1 MLLRANASSKY
12 MNGEV
17 KTFKININKKMI
29 RIMKKI
35 FYVFSIVAATL
46 LFTSCAKPPQAEMD
60 AAKAALEQAKAAQ
73 ADLYVEADFLAVQD
87 SLNAV
92 NAEIEAQS
100 SKLFK
105 NYGKAKE
112 KLVVITTQATDLVAK
127 TETRKEQIKTEIATA
142 EAATQALIE
151 EDNALLAK
159 APKGKEGKEAIE
171 AIKLDL
177 AGITTSVGEV
187 SGMVASGDLLG
198 AQTKINAAQQK
209 ATQINTELK
218 TVLEKAKIKF

>member
-1 MLLRANASSKY
+1 
-12 MNGEV
+12 
-17 KTFKININKKMI
+17 
-29 RIMKKI
+29 MKKI
-35 FYVFSIVAATL
+35 FYVLSIVAVSL
-46 LFTSCAKPPQAEMD
+46 IFTSCAKPPQAELD

-92 NAEIEAQS
+92 QVEIEAQS

-105 NYGKAKE
+105 SYTKAKE
-112 KLVVITTQATDLVAK
+112 KLVVVTTQATELVAK
-127 TETRKEQIKTEIATA
+127 TEVRKEEIKTEVATA
-142 EAATQALIE
+142 EAAVTALLE
-151 EDNALLAK
+151 ENNALLAK

-177 AGITTSVGEV
+177 TGITTSAAEV
-187 SGMVASGDLLG
+187 PGLVASGDLLG

-209 ATQINTELK
+209 ATEINTELK
-218 TVLEKAKIKF
+218 SVLEKAKIKF

>member
-1 MLLRANASSKY
+1 
-12 MNGEV
+12 
-17 KTFKININKKMI
+17 
-29 RIMKKI
+29 MKKI
-35 FYVFSIVAATL
+35 FYVMSIFAAAL
-46 LFTSCAKPPQAEMD
+46 LFTSCAKPPQAEID

-73 ADLYVEADFLAVQD
+73 ADKYVEADFLAVQD

-92 NAEIEAQS
+92 MVEVEAQS

-105 NYGKAKE
+105 SYGKAKE
-112 KLVVITTQATDLVAK
+112 KLVVITTQATELVAK
-127 TETRKEQIKTEIATA
+127 TEVRKEEIKTEVAAAQTA
-142 EAATQALIE
+142 VAALLE

-177 AGITTSVGEV
+177 AGITASVAEV
-187 SGMVASGDLLG
+187 DGLLASGDLLG

-209 ATQINTELK
+209 ATEINTELK
-218 TVLEKAKIKF
+218 AVLDKAKIKY

>member
-1 MLLRANASSKY
+1 
-12 MNGEV
+12 
-17 KTFKININKKMI
+17 MI

-35 FYVFSIVAATL
+35 FYVLSIVAVSL
-46 LFTSCAKPPQAEMD
+46 IFTSCAKPPQAELD

-92 NAEIEAQS
+92 QVEIEAQS

-105 NYGKAKE
+105 SYTKAKE
-112 KLVVITTQATDLVAK
+112 KLVVVTTQATELVAK
-127 TETRKEQIKTEIATA
+127 TEVRKEEIKTEVATA
-142 EAATQALIE
+142 EAAVTALLE
-151 EDNALLAK
+151 ENNALLAK

-177 AGITTSVGEV
+177 TGITTSAAEV
-187 SGMVASGDLLG
+187 PGLVASGDLLG

-209 ATQINTELK
+209 ATEINTELK
-218 TVLEKAKIKF
+218 SVLEKAKIKF

>member
-1 MLLRANASSKY
+1 
-12 MNGEV
+12 
-17 KTFKININKKMI
+17 
-29 RIMKKI
+29 MKKI
-35 FYVFSIVAATL
+35 FYVMSIVAAAL
-46 LFTSCAKPPQAEMD
+46 IFTSCAKAPQAEID

-73 ADLYVEADFLAVQD
+73 ADKYVEADFLAVQD

-92 NAEIEAQS
+92 MVEVEAQS

-105 NYGKAKE
+105 SYGKAKE
-112 KLVVITTQATDLVAK
+112 KLVVITTNATELVAK
-127 TETRKEQIKTEIATA
+127 TEVRKEEIKTEVAAAQTA
-142 EAATQALIE
+142 VAALLE

-177 AGITTSVGEV
+177 AGITASVAEV
-187 SGMVASGDLLG
+187 DGLLASGDLLG

-209 ATQINTELK
+209 ATEINTELK
-218 TVLEKAKIKF
+218 AVLDKAKIKY

>member
-1 MLLRANASSKY
+1 
-12 MNGEV
+12 
-17 KTFKININKKMI
+17 
-29 RIMKKI
+29 MKKI
-35 FYVFSIVAATL
+35 FYVLSIVAVSL
-46 LFTSCAKPPQAEMD
+46 IFTSCAKPPQAELD

-92 NAEIEAQS
+92 QVEIEAQS

-105 NYGKAKE
+105 SYTKAKE
-112 KLVVITTQATDLVAK
+112 KLVVVTTQATELVAK
-127 TETRKEQIKTEIATA
+127 TEVRKEEIKTEVATA
-142 EAATQALIE
+142 EAAVAVLIE
-151 EDNALLAK
+151 ENNMLLAK

-177 AGITTSVGEV
+177 TGITASVAEV
-187 SGMVASGDLLG
+187 PALVAAGDLLG

-209 ATQINTELK
+209 ATEINTELK

>member
-1 MLLRANASSKY
+1 
-12 MNGEV
+12 
-17 KTFKININKKMI
+17 
-29 RIMKKI
+29 MKKI
-35 FYVFSIVAATL
+35 FYVMSIFAAAL
-46 LFTSCAKPPQAEMD
+46 LFTSCAKPPQAEID

-73 ADLYVEADFLAVQD
+73 ADKYVEADFLAVQD

-92 NAEIEAQS
+92 LVEVEAQS

-105 NYGKAKE
+105 SYGKAKE
-112 KLVVITTQATDLVAK
+112 KLVVITTNATELVAK
-127 TETRKEQIKTEIATA
+127 TEVRKEEIKTEVAAAQTA
-142 EAATQALIE
+142 VAALLE

-177 AGITTSVGEV
+177 AGITASVAEV
-187 SGMVASGDLLG
+187 DGLLASGDLLG

-209 ATQINTELK
+209 ATEINTELK
-218 TVLEKAKIKF
+218 AVLDKAKIKY

>member
-1 MLLRANASSKY
+1 
-12 MNGEV
+12 
-17 KTFKININKKMI
+17 
-29 RIMKKI
+29 MKKI
-35 FYVFSIVAATL
+35 FYVLSIVAVSL
-46 LFTSCAKPPQAEMD
+46 IFTSCAKPPQAELD

-92 NAEIEAQS
+92 QVEIEAQS

-105 NYGKAKE
+105 SYTKAKE
-112 KLVVITTQATDLVAK
+112 KLVVVTTQATELVAK
-127 TETRKEQIKTEIATA
+127 TEVRKEEIKTEVATA
-142 EAATQALIE
+142 EAAVAVLLE
-151 EDNALLAK
+151 ENNALLAK

-177 AGITTSVGEV
+177 TGITTSAAEV
-187 SGMVASGDLLG
+187 PGLVASGDLLG

-209 ATQINTELK
+209 ATEINTELK
-218 TVLEKAKIKF
+218 SVLEKAKIKI

>member
-1 MLLRANASSKY
+1 
-12 MNGEV
+12 
-17 KTFKININKKMI
+17 MI

-35 FYVFSIVAATL
+35 FYVLSIVAVSL
-46 LFTSCAKPPQAEMD
+46 IFTSCAKPPQAELD

-92 NAEIEAQS
+92 QVEIEAQS

-105 NYGKAKE
+105 SYTKAKE
-112 KLVVITTQATDLVAK
+112 KLVVVTNQATELVAK
-127 TETRKEQIKTEIATA
+127 TEVRKEEIKTEVATA
-142 EAATQALIE
+142 EAAVAVLIE
-151 EDNALLAK
+151 ENNALLAK

-171 AIKLDL
+171 AIKLDIT
-177 AGITTSVGEV
+177 GITTSAAEV
-187 SGMVASGDLLG
+187 PGLVASGDLLG

-209 ATQINTELK
+209 ATEINTELK
-218 TVLEKAKIKF
+218 SVLEKAKIKF

>member
-1 MLLRANASSKY
+1 
-12 MNGEV
+12 
-17 KTFKININKKMI
+17 
-29 RIMKKI
+29 MKKI
-35 FYVFSIVAATL
+35 FYVLSIVAVSL
-46 LFTSCAKPPQAEMD
+46 IFTSCAKPPQAELD

-92 NAEIEAQS
+92 QVEIEAQS

-105 NYGKAKE
+105 SYTKAKE
-112 KLVVITTQATDLVAK
+112 KLVVVTTQATELVAK
-127 TETRKEQIKTEIATA
+127 TEVRKEEIKTEVATA
-142 EAATQALIE
+142 EAAVAVLLE
-151 EDNALLAK
+151 ENNALLAK

-177 AGITTSVGEV
+177 TGITTSAAEV
-187 SGMVASGDLLG
+187 PGLVASGDLLG

-209 ATQINTELK
+209 ATEINTELK
-218 TVLEKAKIKF
+218 SVLEKAKIKF

>member
-1 MLLRANASSKY
+1 
-12 MNGEV
+12 
-17 KTFKININKKMI
+17 
-29 RIMKKI
+29 MKKI
-35 FYVFSIVAATL
+35 FYVMSIFAAAL
-46 LFTSCAKPPQAEMD
+46 LFTSCAKPPQAEID

-73 ADLYVEADFLAVQD
+73 ADKYVEADFLAVQD

-92 NAEIEAQS
+92 LVEVEAQS

-105 NYGKAKE
+105 SYGKAKE
-112 KLVVITTQATDLVAK
+112 KLVVITTQATELVAK
-127 TETRKEQIKTEIATA
+127 TEVRKEEIKTEVAAAQTA
-142 EAATQALIE
+142 VAALLE

-177 AGITTSVGEV
+177 AGITASVAEV
-187 SGMVASGDLLG
+187 DGLLASGDLLG

-209 ATQINTELK
+209 ATEINTELK
-218 TVLEKAKIKF
+218 AVLDKAKIKY